1 MLINNVLKNKLT
13 KDLKIVGKIRMEFS
27 LVSYRKKKPFSRIF
41 FLLLNIL
48 KMLIEIKIIT
58 KLFPTLKIGMEG
70 QNLERLDVSS

>member
-13 KDLKIVGKIRMEFS
+13 KDLKKWEQSEWNS
-27 LVSYRKKKPFSRIF
+27 LWCHIKKKPFFWNF

-48 KMLIEIKIIT
+48 KMLNEIKIIT

>member
-13 KDLKIVGKIRMEFS
+13 KDLKIVGKIRMELS
-27 LVSYRKKKPFSRIF
+27 LVSYRKKNFF
-41 FLLLNIL
+41 WNYFLLLNIPN
-48 KMLIEIKIIT
+48 MLNEIKIIT

>member
-13 KDLKIVGKIRMEFS
+13 KDLKIVGKIRMELS
-27 LVSYRKKKPFSRIF
+27 LVSYRKKKFF
-41 FLLLNIL
+41 WNYFLLLNIP
-48 KMLIEIKIIT
+48 KMLNEIKIIT

>member
-13 KDLKIVGKIRMEFS
+13 KDLKIVGKIRMDFS
-27 LVSYRKKKPFSRIF
+27 LVSYRKKTLLLEF

-48 KMLIEIKIIT
+48 KMLNEIKIIT

>member
-1 MLINNVLKNKLT
+1 MLKNKLT

-27 LVSYRKKKPFSRIF
+27 LVSYRKKNLFLEF

-48 KMLIEIKIIT
+48 KMLNEIKIIT
-58 KLFPTLKIGMEG
+58 KLSPTFKIGMEG

>member
-13 KDLKIVGKIRMEFS
+13 KDLKKVGTIRMEFS
-27 LVSYRKKKPFSRIF
+27 LVSYRKKKTFFWNF

-48 KMLIEIKIIT
+48 KMLNEIKIIT

>member
-41 FLLLNIL
+41 FLLLNFL
-48 KMLIEIKIIT
+48 KMLNEIKII

>member
-1 MLINNVLKNKLT
+1 
-13 KDLKIVGKIRMEFS
+13 MEFS
-27 LVSYRKKKPFSRIF
+27 LVSYRKKKTFFWNF

-48 KMLIEIKIIT
+48 KMLNEIKMIT